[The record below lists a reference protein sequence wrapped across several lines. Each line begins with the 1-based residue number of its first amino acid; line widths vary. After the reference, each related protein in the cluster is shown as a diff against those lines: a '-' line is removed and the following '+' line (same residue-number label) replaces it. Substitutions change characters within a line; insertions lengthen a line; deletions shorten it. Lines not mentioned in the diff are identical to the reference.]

1 MSTSFKGSNSSK
13 FQVSEFILMGFP
25 GIHSWQHWLSLPLAL
40 LYLSTICANILIL
53 TTIYQDPSL
62 KQPMYLFLGIL
73 SVVDMGLATTIMP
86 KILAIFWFDAKAISL
101 PECFAQIYAIHC
113 FVGMESG
120 VFLCMA
126 FDRYVAICHPLR
138 YPLIVTNSFI
148 IKATLFMV
156 LRNGLFVIPVPVLAA
171 QRHYCSRN
179 EIEHCLCSNLGVT
192 SLACDDRR
200 PNSICQL
207 VLAWLGM
214 GSDLSL
220 IVLSYA
226 LILRSV
232 HRLNSAEAVSKALS
246 TCSSHLILILFFYT
260 VVVVISVT
268 HLTETKATLIPVLLN
283 VLHNTIPPSLNPIVY
298 ALRTKELREGF
309 QKVFCLGL
317 QKK

>member
-1 MSTSFKGSNSSK
+1 MSASFKGSNSSK
-13 FQVSEFILMGFP
+13 FQVSEFILMGLP

-40 LYLSTICANILIL
+40 LYLSTIGANILIL
-53 TTIYQDPSL
+53 TTIYQDPAL

-73 SVVDMGLATTIMP
+73 SVVDMGLATTIVP

-113 FVGMESG
+113 FIAMESG

-156 LRNGLFVIPVPVLAA
+156 LRNGLGVIPVPVLAA

-214 GSDLSL
+214 GSDLCL
-220 IVLSYA
+220 IILSYV

-232 HRLNSAEAVSKALS
+232 LRLSSAEAVSKALS
-246 TCSSHLILILFFYT
+246 TCSSHLILIFFFYT
-260 VVVVISVT
+260 AIVVVSVT
-268 HLTETKATLIPVLLN
+268 HLAETKNALIPVLLN
-283 VLHNTIPPSLNPIVY
+283 VLHNTIPPFLNPIVY

-309 QKVFCLGL
+309 RKVFCLGL